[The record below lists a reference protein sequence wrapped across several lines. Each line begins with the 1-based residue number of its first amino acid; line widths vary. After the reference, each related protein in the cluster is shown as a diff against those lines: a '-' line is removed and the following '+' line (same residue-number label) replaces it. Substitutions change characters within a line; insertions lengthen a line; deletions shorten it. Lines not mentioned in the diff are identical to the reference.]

1 MIKKIFRKR
10 FSKCWVAF
18 LFIESLLSPSMQFSD
33 IIGQQEVKQQL
44 AELVQHNRLSHALL
58 FLGKE
63 GSGSLSLALAFAQY
77 VVCEKASPRPSTG
90 GEGGMSLFGDEPET
104 DNRQRTTN
112 NDSCG
117 VCSACLKAAQLVHPD
132 IHFSYPT
139 VTKKPGE
146 KPVATDFVTDWREFV
161 KLSPYG
167 NLFDWIEQI
176 KEKENSQG
184 KITAEECNDIIR
196 KLSLKS
202 FESEYKILIM
212 WMPEMLGTEGNKL
225 LKLIEEPP
233 PNTLFILVTENEAQ
247 VLQTIVSRCKLV
259 KISALATKEIEEALI
274 NRNKTEPAIARQV
287 ASVSEGNYHE
297 ALQLVQHAEEDW
309 QALLREWL
317 NAILKTGPVAQ
328 TKWVEEISRL
338 GREKQKQFLRYFNH
352 LLEQAI
358 HYRIMTAPLNFPPNG
373 GGTLQESGN
382 STVFYSISDS
392 ERDFAERLNKIAGIE
407 QQQAIIEEL
416 DKASY
421 YIERNAHGKML
432 FHALT
437 IKLYHII
444 QDKVVFI

>member
-1 MIKKIFRKR
+1 
-10 FSKCWVAF
+10 
-18 LFIESLLSPSMQFSD
+18 MQFAD
-33 IIGQQEVKQQL
+33 IIGQQEVKHQL
-44 AELVQHNRLSHALL
+44 TELVQHNRLSHALL

-63 GSGSLSLALAFAQY
+63 GSGSLSLALAFSQY
-77 VVCEKASPRPSTG
+77 VVCEKVNGKNTAIQAGP
-90 GEGGMSLFGDEPET
+90 SLFGDPQPQT
-104 DNRQRTTN
+104 SNLKPQT
-112 NDSCG
+112 DSCG
-117 VCSACLKAAQLVHPD
+117 VCPACLKAQQLVHPD

-146 KPVATDFVTDWREFV
+146 KPIATDFITEWREFL
-161 KLSPYG
+161 KLNPYG
-167 NLFDWIEQI
+167 NSFDWIELI

-247 VLQTIVSRCKLV
+247 VLQTIVSRCQLI
-259 KISALATKEIEEALI
+259 KIPALATTDIEEALVS
-274 NRNKTEPAIARQV
+274 RNKTEPAIARQV
-287 ASVSEGNYHE
+287 ASVSDGNYRE

-317 NAILKTGPVAQ
+317 NAILRTGPVAQ
-328 TKWVEEISRL
+328 TKWVEEASRL

-358 HYRIMTAPLNFPPNG
+358 HYRIMGERLNIG
-373 GGTLQESGN
+373 EK
-382 STVFYSISDS
+382 

-416 DKASY
+416 DRASY

-444 QDKVVFI
+444 QDKTVFLVN

>member
-1 MIKKIFRKR
+1 
-10 FSKCWVAF
+10 
-18 LFIESLLSPSMQFSD
+18 MQFSA
-33 IIGQQEVKQQL
+33 IIGQQPVKHQL

-77 VVCEKASPRPSTG
+77 IVCEKVNGKNTAIQVGP
-90 GEGGMSLFGDEPET
+90 SLFGDSEPLT
-104 DNRQRTTN
+104 PNPKPATQT
-112 NDSCG
+112 DSCG
-117 VCSACLKAAQLVHPD
+117 VCPACQKAEQLIHPD

-139 VTKKPGE
+139 VTKKAGE
-146 KPVATDFVTDWREFV
+146 KPTAKDFITEWREFI

-233 PNTLFILVTENEAQ
+233 ANTLFVLVTENEAQ
-247 VLQTIVSRCKLV
+247 VLQTIVSRCQLI
-259 KISALATKEIEEALI
+259 KIPALDNVAIEEALI
-274 NRNKTEPAIARQV
+274 SRNKTEPAIARQV

-352 LLEQAI
+352 LLEQAV
-358 HYRIMTAPLNFPPNG
+358 HYRIRGEKLNIG
-373 GGTLQESGN
+373 EK
-382 STVFYSISDS
+382 

-416 DKASY
+416 DRASY
-421 YIERNAHGKML
+421 YIERNANGKML